1 MVQQFSE
8 VQVERM
14 LGIGRAKLGYWAR
27 LRLVSPRARW
37 GTRFYNFSDLVA
49 LEAIRKIAER
59 RVPVRRL
66 ARALTAFELASGN
79 PAPSLASL
87 RLSSNGTQVVVSAA
101 EPPSAPIEPLTG
113 QYVFDFDAPY
123 AVSPIESR
131 RHGKPS
137 GNVLAMASHTAE
149 HWFEIGMAC
158 DASPDTLTQAAEAY
172 GKAVELAPD
181 WVEAHINY
189 GTTLYQLERIVQARH
204 EFSIAVDLDPRSAL
218 AQFNLGCV
226 LEHDGDTHQSIV
238 HLREAVEL
246 APQMADAHLN
256 LALAYEKIGR
266 KNDCTR
272 HLSLYLRYDPNGA
285 WADFARS
292 RLGSQHPPS
301 ATSTAGKLTPFRRV
315 H

>member
-1 MVQQFSE
+1 MVQRFSE

-14 LGIGRAKLGYWAR
+14 LGIDRAKLGYWAR

-37 GTRFYNFSDLVA
+37 GTRFYTFSDLVA
-49 LEAIRKIAER
+49 LEAIRRIAER

-66 ARALTAFELASGN
+66 KRALTAFELTSGC
-79 PAPSLASL
+79 PAPALASL
-87 RLSSNGTQVVVSAA
+87 RLSSNGTEVVVSAA
-101 EPPSAPIEPLTG
+101 TPASRPIEPLTG
-113 QYVFDFDAPY
+113 QYVFNFDAPHL
-123 AVSPIESR
+123 VREGEHHR
-131 RHGKPS
+131 RGQSS
-137 GNVLAMASHTAE
+137 GNVLAMASYTAE

-158 DASPDTLTQAAEAY
+158 DASQDTLSQAAEAY
-172 GKAVELAPD
+172 SKAVEMAPD

-189 GTTLYQLERIVQARH
+189 GTTLYQLERMVEARH

-226 LEHDGDTHQSIV
+226 LEHDGETHKSIV

-256 LALAYEKIGR
+256 LALAYEKVGR
-266 KNDCTR
+266 KNESTR
-272 HLSLYLRYDPNGA
+272 HLSFYLRYDPNGS

-292 RLGSQHPPS
+292 RLASQRPPGSGG
-301 ATSTAGKLTPFRRV
+301 GKLTPFRRV